1 MTSEVQPGAVEG
13 RMGLPGPADGLM
25 RAVVQDRYGPV
36 EALRADRVAVPH
48 IAAGEVLLR
57 VRAASVH
64 IGDWH
69 LMTGSPYLMRVMGFG
84 LRAPTSRVRGTDAA
98 GTVVAA
104 GSAVT
109 RFRPGDEVFGT
120 CHGSFAEYAAAP
132 ERTLALRPAGLTVE
146 HAAALP
152 TSACTALQALRDAGR
167 IRSGQRVLVI
177 GASGGVGLF
186 AVQIARALGA
196 AVTGVCGPAK
206 ADLVR
211 SLGVDR
217 VVDYTEEDVT
227 SEGRRYD
234 LVLDLGGNRTLSQL
248 RRVLTPRGTLVLVG
262 GEGRG
267 RWVGGA
273 MLRSLRALVL
283 SPFVR
288 QRLRMV
294 AAAATSE
301 DLTVLAEL
309 VRAGQ
314 VTPVLGATYPL
325 HRVPDALRALVAG
338 QARGKL
344 VIPVLPDPDAS
355 VPTSVPASRPLP
367 TSS

>member
-1 MTSEVQPGAVEG
+1 MTSEVQSAAVGGDVKSLVLGEG
-13 RMGLPGPADGLM
+13 TM
-25 RAVVQDRYGPV
+25 RAVVQDRYGSA
-36 EALRADRVAVPH
+36 EALRVDRVAVPQ
-48 IAAGEVLLR
+48 IAAEEVLLR

-64 IGDWH
+64 VGDWH

-84 LRAPTSRVRGTDAA
+84 LRAPATRVRGTDAA
-98 GTVVAA
+98 GTVVAV

-120 CHGSFAEYAAAP
+120 CRGSFAEYASAP
-132 ERTLALRPAGLTVE
+132 ERTLALRPADLTVE
-146 HAAALP
+146 QAAALP

-167 IRSGQRVLVI
+167 LESGQRVLVI

-196 AVTGVCGPAK
+196 EVTGVCGPAK

-211 SLGVDR
+211 ALGVDR
-217 VVDYTEEDVT
+217 VVDYTQEDVT
-227 SEGRRYD
+227 SEGPRYD
-234 LVLDLGGNRTLSQL
+234 LVLDLGGNRPLSRL

-267 RWVGGA
+267 RWVGEA

-294 AAAATSE
+294 AAAATSK

-309 VRAGQ
+309 VRTRQ
-314 VTPVLGATYPL
+314 VTPVLGTAYPL
-325 HRVPDALRALVAG
+325 ARVPDAIRALAAG

-344 VIPVLPDPDAS
+344 VIPVRPEPDAS
-355 VPTSVPASRPLP
+355 AA
-367 TSS
+367 TSSPLSTSP